1 MTQHSCGA
9 WIWYLS
15 KLRSDYL
22 QQLKTIN
29 CRRVYLKVF
38 DGKSLPLFWAN
49 QCTPANI
56 AQFHEA
62 GIEVY
67 GWGYH
72 YGTPD
77 IQAQV
82 EAVRQA
88 MDCQLDGYVLDI
100 EKEAE
105 DVSTHENVKQLLQA
119 LRPYVKSGT
128 LGYTSFGNPSYHP
141 NIPWK
146 LLDDLCDFAMP
157 QMYFEKWTSTPEK
170 YEDKVQEAFKAH
182 DKFSL
187 KKPILPIWGS
197 ESDTKN
203 PVTADILQKFL
214 QDYPS
219 SSIWRLPNAGE
230 RGEAWNLDYSG
241 EDLSVL
247 PQPFPP
253 QEAAKAVFKM
263 ELKYSSGL
271 LLGNIFLFDAEGN
284 QIFDAVATTGR
295 PGYQSPNHL
304 WQQASGPIP
313 DVSGL
318 AIGTEDAIV
327 ETDDSNGWSFPIL
340 PQVLENPD
348 GGMKRGSFRIYH
360 DAGSPGT
367 AGGIGIINADSFNRF
382 RALLIALKKEGID
395 KIPLE
400 IQYAKP
406 RESLPASAIFK
417 FSRGN
422 SPALLKGSLSIL
434 DDNGDTILEA
444 IATSGAPGY
453 QSPDDHWKVA
463 KGSIPSEEMI
473 ANGPIRIFTDGY
485 PLAHPGIGGM
495 FFPILPLYFKRSDG
509 RTRSEFGV
517 HLDANY
523 ANSPGSAGCIVL
535 IKRNEFD
542 IFIDLMQKAKRA
554 GREEIPLKIDYSN
567 GGVRG
572 FADEWWE
579 KLLESRRVFA

>member
-15 KLRSDYL
+15 DLRADYL

-38 DGKSLPLFWAN
+38 DGKSSPLFWAN

-56 AQFHEA
+56 AEFHEA

-77 IQAQV
+77 IQAQI

-88 MDCQLDGYVLDI
+88 MNCQLDGYVLDI
-100 EKEAE
+100 EKEVE
-105 DVSTHENVKQLLQA
+105 DVGTHENVKQLLQA

-128 LGYTSFGNPSYHP
+128 LGYTSFGNPGYHP
-141 NIPWK
+141 DVPWK

-157 QMYFEKWTSTPEK
+157 QMYFEKWTLKPEK

-182 DKFSL
+182 DKFGL

-197 ESDTKN
+197 ESDTEN

-214 QDYPS
+214 QHYPS

-230 RGEAWNLDYSG
+230 RGEAWKLDYSG
-241 EDLSVL
+241 EDLPVP

-253 QEAAKAVFKM
+253 QKAAKAVFKM

-271 LLGNIFLFDAEGN
+271 LFGNIFLFDAEEN

-304 WQQASGPIP
+304 WRPAFGPIP

-327 ETDDSNGWSFPIL
+327 ETDDSKGWSFPIL

-348 GGMKRGSFRIYH
+348 GATKRGSFRIYN

-406 RESLPASAIFK
+406 VETLPASAIFK
-417 FSRGN
+417 FSRAK
-422 SPALLKGSLSIL
+422 SSALLKGSLSIL
-434 DDNGDTILEA
+434 DDSGNRILEA
-444 IATSGAPGY
+444 VATSGLPGY
-453 QSPDDHWKVA
+453 QSADDHWRLG
-463 KGSIPSEEMI
+463 KGLIPSEEMI
-473 ANGPIRIFTDGY
+473 VNSPIRISTDGY
-485 PLAHPGIGGM
+485 PLETVGVEGY
-495 FFPILPLYFKRSDG
+495 FFPILPEVFRRDDG
-509 RTRSEFGV
+509 YTRSEFGV
-517 HLDANY
+517 HFDANV
-523 ANSPGSAGCIVL
+523 PGSSGCIVL
-535 IKRNEFD
+535 PKRNEFD
-542 IFIDLMQKAKRA
+542 IFIDLMQKANRA
-554 GREEIPLKIDYSN
+554 GRKEIPLKIVYSN
-567 GGVRG
+567 AEVRG
-572 FADEWWE
+572 FTDEWWE